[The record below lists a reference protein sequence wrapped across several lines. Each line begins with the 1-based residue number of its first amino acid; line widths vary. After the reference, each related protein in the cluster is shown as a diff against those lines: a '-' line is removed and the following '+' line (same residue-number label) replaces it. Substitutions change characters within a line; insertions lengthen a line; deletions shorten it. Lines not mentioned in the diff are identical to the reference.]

1 MPKFFF
7 ARHCNPANTGLNTH
21 MLTISKRL
29 WWLVMLNAVLW
40 TIVACGG
47 FSCSIKREPAKQ
59 QKSNTSTQAPRAAIV
74 STHKP
79 VPVAIVDQDQDGHIS
94 TQESQVLVG
103 DRPAVLP
110 TFAMIIGA
118 VLFTSICTAWASSR
132 WRPPEP
138 VDSSSDQSDGERS
151 TDRKLE

>member
-7 ARHCNPANTGLNTH
+7 ARHCNLANTGLNTH

-47 FSCSIKREPAKQ
+47 FGCSIKRDPAKQ
-59 QKSNTSTQAPRAAIV
+59 QKTNTSTQAPVAN
-74 STHKP
+74 THKP

-94 TQESQVLVG
+94 TQESQVLIG

-138 VDSSSDQSDGERS
+138 VDDSSDGARP
-151 TDRKLE
+151 TDRKRE